1 MAFSEDFI
9 KGIHATEAAADL
21 FDDIFFDVQLV
32 ATRHSSVGRYTIRRS
47 FFFTVAWENSRK
59 SGSTKPEEIS
69 IAHTNSILL
78 CTQESARR
86 LATRQRKAEGLDL
99 LRGLES
105 PIRQRGVGDPEA
117 IYKIAQAYAVLGDET
132 SALRTLRTS
141 VEAGFFSYSY
151 IASDP
156 LLSDLHGAPEFA

>member
-117 IYKIAQAYAVLGDET
+117 IYKIAQAYAVLVT
-132 SALRTLRTS
+132 KPPPCARCAQALRPDSSAIPISQAIRS
-141 VEAGFFSYSY
+141 
-151 IASDP
+151 
-156 LLSDLHGAPEFA
+156 